1 MLAWINWH
9 LRWVGLAFDYIK
21 IIYNARTYMNNYKN
35 IFIIFTF
42 QFSSINPLNKAVEL
56 SYHFRVQFDMS
67 NYMILLPNYM
77 FQKIYTW
84 IHTIILVGIRGA
96 SMSRSYQKPK

>member
-1 MLAWINWH
+1 
-9 LRWVGLAFDYIK
+9 
-21 IIYNARTYMNNYKN
+21 MNNYKN
-35 IFIIFTF
+35 IFMIFTF

-77 FQKIYTW
+77 FQKIYT
-84 IHTIILVGIRGA
+84 
-96 SMSRSYQKPK
+96 